1 MFLLEFPQN
10 IIGLLAYKYFTRVKR
25 TRSYRYKDAF
35 IAHVPGRWG
44 AVSLSRFIFVDDVY
58 YRTDMVKHEYGHTI
72 QSKKLLI
79 LYLPII
85 GIPSLLWNRLF
96 KGYRKRHNK
105 SYYAFYSESWANKLG
120 HFDERVYQQKR
131 LAQLKKQK
139 NKNHHK
145 TI

>member
-10 IIGLLAYKYFTRVKR
+10 IIGYTAYTYYTRLKKNR
-25 TRSYRYKDAF
+25 FYKYKDAV
-35 IAHVPGRWG
+35 IVHVHGRWG

-58 YRTDMVKHEYGHTI
+58 YKSDIVKHEYGHTI

-96 KGYRKRHNK
+96 KGYRKRNNK
-105 SYYAFYSESWANKLG
+105 SYYSFYSESWANKLG
-120 HFDERVYQQKR
+120 DFDERVYQQKR

-139 NKNHHK
+139 RNSQHRNV
-145 TI
+145 